1 MVIFNIGG
9 TECLIVLVVLV
20 IVLLIAFRSGFS
32 RGRRR

>member
-9 TECLIVLVVLV
+9 TECLIVLVVLG
-20 IVLLIAFRSGFS
+20 IVLLLAFRSGYG